1 MSDRQT
7 YPKFFLIPYVGIA
20 FGGSL
25 YRFAVFRMSL
35 SHFLRIS
42 LENRKERRK
51 ERKEGKKNT
60 QREREGER
68 AREFSIDNII
78 ALPSPF
84 IAVLVLE
91 LFICVRLHRQ
101 CENDTKGDPLI

>member
-1 MSDRQT
+1 M
-7 YPKFFLIPYVGIA
+7 KI
-20 FGGSL
+20 
-25 YRFAVFRMSL
+25 
-35 SHFLRIS
+35 
-42 LENRKERRK
+42 EKK
-51 ERKEGKKNT
+51 ERKEGRKEKHT
-60 QREREGER
+60 EREREGER